1 MAKKKKDKKK
11 DKKIKK
17 TKKDKSGKAG
27 KAGKAKSAANEA
39 GAKKK
44 ASPEKGA
51 KKPAAAKK
59 NPLRAL
65 AQRIIGITTANEE
78 EGIFDLYA
86 DHVESIEMN
95 MPPMVGLDALR
106 TKFEGW
112 NNMVAE
118 PEFVATN
125 VWVDGNTIVIEWV
138 GNVTLKAT
146 GKQAQLRE
154 IAIHEIEDGKIVRER
169 YYYDPGALQ
178 P

>member
-17 TKKDKSGKAG
+17 VKKDKSGKAG
-27 KAGKAKSAANEA
+27 KAKSAAKEA

-65 AQRIIGITTANEE
+65 AQRIIDITTANQE
-78 EGIFDLYA
+78 EGLYDLYA

-95 MPPMVGLDALR
+95 MPPMVGLEALR
-106 TKFEGW
+106 TKLEGW
-112 NNMVAE
+112 NNMVSE

-125 VWVDGNTIVIEWV
+125 VWVDGNTIVIEWI
-138 GNVTLKAT
+138 GNVTLTAT

-169 YYYDPGALQ
+169 YYYDPTALQ